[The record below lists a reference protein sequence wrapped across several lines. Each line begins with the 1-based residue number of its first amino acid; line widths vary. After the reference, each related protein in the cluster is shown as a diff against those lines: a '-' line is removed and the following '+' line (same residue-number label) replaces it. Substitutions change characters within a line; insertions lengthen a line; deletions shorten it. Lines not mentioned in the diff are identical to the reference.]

1 MPYEI
6 GGNAHDPQLVLPAP
20 AASGSRRRRI
30 VIVAIA
36 AVLVVVA
43 GFLFLGRGKPAPVAA
58 AATDQVPR
66 VTVMQPGR
74 RTIDRTL
81 SATGSLAARVDMPVG
96 VAGEGGR
103 VTAVLVEPGQWVHAG
118 QVLATIDRS
127 VQQETAASLAAS
139 IKVAQADATL
149 AQSALD
155 RANRLVDRGFISRAD
170 IESKTATR
178 DAAVARVRMAQ
189 AQLAQQQATNGRLDI
204 RAPAEGLVLT
214 RQVEPGQVVSA
225 GTGTLFRMAKG
236 GEMEMRALVAENDLA
251 TLHAG
256 ALAHVTPVGGATA
269 FPGTVWQVSPVID
282 PTSRQGIAR
291 VALRYDPALR
301 PGGFAS
307 ATITSGAAVAPLL
320 PQSAV
325 QSDDKGNYVYV
336 LGAGDKVER
345 RSVTLGAVSDD
356 GVAVA
361 SGLSGTEKVVMS
373 AGAFL
378 NPGQRV
384 QPILKASATS
394 GA

>member
-1 MPYEI
+1 MNYET
-6 GGNAHDPQLVLPAP
+6 GVGYDPQLVLPAP
-20 AASGSRRRRI
+20 PRPRRRRI
-30 VIVAIA
+30 LIVA
-36 AVLVVVA
+36 AVMIVVVSA
-43 GFLFLGRGKPAPVAA
+43 FAAFFLGRSKPNAA
-58 AATDQVPR
+58 TASATDQVPH
-66 VTVMQPGR
+66 VTVIQPGR

-81 SATGSLAARVDMPVG
+81 SATGSLGARVDMPIG

-103 VTAVLVEPGQWVHAG
+103 VTAVLVQPGQWVHAG

-178 DAAVARVRMAQ
+178 DAADARVKMAE
-189 AQLAQQQATNGRLDI
+189 AQFSQQQATNGRLDI

-225 GTGTLFRMAKG
+225 GTGTLFRMAQG
-236 GEMEMRALVAENDLA
+236 GEMEMRALLAESDLA
-251 TLHAG
+251 TIHAG
-256 ALAHVTPVGGATA
+256 SIARVTPVGGTTA
-269 FPGTVWQVSPVID
+269 FIGTVWQVSPVID

-291 VALRYDPALR
+291 IALRFDPALR

-325 QSDDKGNYVYV
+325 QSDERGNYVYV
-336 LGAGDKVER
+336 LGARDKVVR
-345 RSVTLGAVSDD
+345 RAVTLGTVSDD

-361 SGLSGTEKVVMS
+361 AGLDGTEKVVMS

-378 NPGQRV
+378 NPGQRIR
-384 QPILKASATS
+384 PILKAAATVVGS
-394 GA
+394 